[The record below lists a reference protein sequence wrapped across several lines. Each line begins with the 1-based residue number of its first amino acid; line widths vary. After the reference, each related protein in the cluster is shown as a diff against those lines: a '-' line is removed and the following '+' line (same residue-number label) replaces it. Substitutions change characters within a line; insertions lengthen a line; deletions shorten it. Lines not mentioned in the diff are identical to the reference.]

1 MLLGKLFGKRTRQQ
15 NLGLDLGSHRCECA
29 HCAPQSS
36 KSYTLILSSNS
47 FFQVLIPLLMQRSLH
62 FQDTPFCPFL
72 ISFFFFILSD
82 PFSLFPPH
90 VGNLFLF
97 QFYIPFFFHTVV
109 PLLFYGLRFMCFT
122 LCTSLYLFFFFKEYV
137 LGSYI
142 LSIITPIASI
152 ASIVTITV
160 LFLQTTISSC
170 VMRQLVNTGRLLL

>member
-1 MLLGKLFGKRTRQQ
+1 
-15 NLGLDLGSHRCECA
+15 
-29 HCAPQSS
+29 
-36 KSYTLILSSNS
+36 
-47 FFQVLIPLLMQRSLH
+47 
-62 FQDTPFCPFL
+62 
-72 ISFFFFILSD
+72 
-82 PFSLFPPH
+82 
-90 VGNLFLF
+90 
-97 QFYIPFFFHTVV
+97 
-109 PLLFYGLRFMCFT
+109 MCFT